1 MATLIHPTAVVD
13 PKAQIAEGVEIGP
26 YSVIGPDARIGEGSV
41 LLNHVTVIGHT
52 TLGRECHVFP
62 GAVLGGPPQD
72 LKYKGGKT
80 TLEIGNQNVI
90 RECCTLNP
98 GTELGGG
105 RTVVGD
111 HNLIMAYVHI
121 AHDCLVENNVVI
133 ANCTQLSGHVRVY
146 EGARLSGLAALHHFV
161 RVGRCSFV
169 AGCAKLSIDVPPFTL
184 AEGHPAR
191 IRTLNLEGL
200 RRRGVEGDA
209 LVALKKAFR
218 LFFGDRGTPREEAY
232 AELSKD
238 EFTPFEI
245 VKEFVTFVRETDRGA
260 NGRALEAQRC
270 AVPPEERDGKLGFK
284 VNTGSSI
291 GAAVNSEDD
300 NPDAE

>member
-1 MATLIHPTAVVD
+1 VD
-13 PKAQIAEGVEIGP
+13 PKAQIADGVEIGP
-26 YSVIGPDARIGEGSV
+26 YSVIGPDVRIGEGSM

-52 TLGRECHVFP
+52 TLGRECQLFP
-62 GAVLGGPPQD
+62 GAVVGGPPQD
-72 LKYKGGKT
+72 LKYKGSKT
-80 TLEIGNQNVI
+80 TLEIGDHNII

-121 AHDCLVENNVVI
+121 AHDCMLENNVVI
-133 ANCTQLSGHVRVY
+133 ANSTQLAGHVQVY

-161 RVGRCSFV
+161 RIGRCSYV

-191 IRTLNLEGL
+191 IRTLNMEGL

-218 LFFGDRGTPREEAY
+218 VLFKERGTPREQAY
-232 AELSKD
+232 AALAGSD
-238 EFTPFEI
+238 FTQFDI
-245 VKEFVTFVRETDRGA
+245 VREFVTFVQEMDRGV
-260 NGRALEAQRC
+260 NGRALEAHRS
-270 AVPPEERDGKLGFK
+270 AVPPEERDGKLAFK
-284 VNTGSSI
+284 VKTDSSI
-291 GAAVNSEDD
+291 NSAVSHD
-300 NPDAE
+300 PDEKNAQ

>member
-1 MATLIHPTAVVD
+1 MATRIHPTAVVD
-13 PKAQIAEGVEIGP
+13 SKAQIAEGVEIGP
-26 YSVIGPDARIGEGSV
+26 YSVIGPDVRIGEGSV
-41 LLNHVTVIGHT
+41 LLNHVTVIGCT
-52 TLGRECHVFP
+52 SMGRECHVFP

-80 TLEIGNQNVI
+80 TLEIGNKNVI
-90 RECCTLNP
+90 RECCTMNP

-121 AHDCLVENNVVI
+121 AHDCLIENNVVI
-133 ANCTQLSGHVRVY
+133 ANCTQLAGHVQVY

-161 RVGRCSFV
+161 RIGRCSYV

-200 RRRGVEGDA
+200 RRRGVEGEA

-218 LFFGDRGTPREEAY
+218 LLFGDRGTSREEAY
-232 AELSKD
+232 AELAKL
-238 EFTPFEI
+238 EFTQFEI
-245 VKEFVTFVRETDRGA
+245 VREVVTFVQETDRGA
-260 NGRALEAQRC
+260 NGRALEAHRC

-291 GAAVNSEDD
+291 SAAVSDEDD
-300 NPDAE
+300 DKDAE

>member
-1 MATLIHPTAVVD
+1 VGTSIHPTAVVES
-13 PKAQIAEGVEIGP
+13 KAQIADGVEIGP
-26 YSVIGPDARIGEGSV
+26 YSVIGPNVSIGEGTV
-41 LLNHVTVIGHT
+41 LRNHVTVIGHT

-62 GAVLGGPPQD
+62 GAVVGGPPQD

-80 TLEIGNQNVI
+80 TLEIGNHNII

-105 RTVVGD
+105 RTVIGD

-121 AHDCLVENNVVI
+121 AHDCLIENNVVI
-133 ANCTQLSGHVRVY
+133 ANSTQLSGHVQVY

-161 RVGRCSFV
+161 RIGRCSFV

-191 IRTLNLEGL
+191 IRTLNMEGL

-209 LVALKKAFR
+209 LVALKKTFR
-218 LFFGDRGTPREEAY
+218 LLFGERGTPREEVY
-232 AELSKD
+232 AELAKD
-238 EFTPFEI
+238 EFSQFEI
-245 VKEFVTFVRETDRGA
+245 VREFVTFVQEMDSGV
-260 NGRALEAQRC
+260 NGRALEAHRR
-270 AVPPEERDGKLGFK
+270 AVPPAERDGKLGFK
-284 VNTGSSI
+284 VDTSI
-291 GAAVNSEDD
+291 IPAVTDDREEEAAG
-300 NPDAE
+300 